1 LSVASPVEIL
11 LYMYNLLTTLPLY
24 FPKQTIKFMC
34 ELREETQKVIEL
46 TNPSNKEVNYWAKII
61 TIQPK
66 QTVEVKITYTCR
78 FFKSAEAKL
87 CFIQKQEDD
96 IKNRVSPVVFA
107 LKTEVMG
114 KTLSKTVCFDANQY
128 EMMVFNVE
136 VESPFSNPDY
146 PFEVAVSLLDEE
158 KKDKKNFLQSFF
170 LTSSKLKLYK
180 SKDSKLELKFLAM
193 TYESKSCKISF
204 FEPMRG

>member
-1 LSVASPVEIL
+1 
-11 LYMYNLLTTLPLY
+11 MYNLLTTLPLY

-46 TNPSNKEVNYWAKII
+46 TNPSNKEVNYWAKIIGDEGFELETNDI